1 VLAATGGGGGSGL
14 TWSSVP
20 ASATATGTAGSIAYD
35 GSYFYIAPAANTWF
49 RAPLSAWNW
58 SPTAITGLQG
68 WFDASDA
75 STLYNATTGGSL
87 VAADGAVARWQ
98 DKSGNNRHLTQGTSN
113 KQPVRKASVVNSRD
127 VLRFD
132 GTSDSIAGALVNM
145 TAFSFYIVFK
155 RIGSASNAYSNV
167 SWVVDLAVQDDTARR
182 LMQLAYNDS
191 IFSNSVRPGATGG
204 SDLEAVRNN
213 NFSIHSVIADV
224 GSSHLYALNG
234 SATTASNSAA
244 SFAGTP
250 SLSIGN
256 MIFNSAANEYYFNG
270 DCAEVLIYNTAH
282 SDTVRGVIESYLKTK
297 YGIS

>member
-1 VLAATGGGGGSGL
+1 
-14 TWSSVP
+14 VP

-35 GSYFYIAPAANTWF
+35 GSYFYIAPAANAWF

-68 WFDASDA
+68 WYDASDA

-98 DKSGNNRHLTQGTSN
+98 DKSGNGRHLTQGTSS

-155 RIGSASNAYSNV
+155 RIGNSASGLT
-167 SWVVDLAVQDDTARR
+167 WVADLGVQDDTARR

-191 IFSNSVRPGATGG
+191 IFSNSVRPAATGG

-213 NFSIHSVIADV
+213 NFNIHSVIATV
-224 GSSHLYALNG
+224 GTSHLYALNG

-250 SLSIGN
+250 SLSIGTMN
-256 MIFNSAANEYYFNG
+256 FNSATTDFCFNG

-282 SDTVRGVIESYLKTK
+282 SDTVRGVIESYLKSK
-297 YGIS
+297 YGIA